1 MLTINIPGNENLQL
15 NHLVLDYNGTL
26 AIDGQLIDGVAE
38 RLQALANSLQIHVV
52 TADTFGSVET
62 ALEGV
67 DCKLAIL
74 PPNHSQDIA
83 KLEYIEHLDSTATVT
98 IGNGRNDHLMLKSAA
113 LGIAVIQAEGIAV
126 ETLTAADVVTGDILA
141 ALDLLQNP
149 KRLVATLRS

>member
-1 MLTINIPGNENLQL
+1 MLTINIPGYDDLQL

-26 AIDGQLIDGVAE
+26 AVDGQLIDGAVE
-38 RLQALANSLQIHVV
+38 RLQTLSNNLQIHVV

-62 ALEGV
+62 ALEGA

-74 PPNHSQDIA
+74 SPDHSQDIA

-113 LGIAVIQAEGIAV
+113 LGIAVIQAEGASI
-126 ETLTAADVVTGDILA
+126 ETLTAADVVTNNILD
-141 ALDLLQNP
+141 ALDLLSNP
-149 KRLVATLRS
+149 QRLIATMRS